1 MSNKP
6 ENTDQSSYSRCNI
19 ELWDSDDP
27 VPRQELLKK
36 VSGVDGLLCVL
47 TEKIDAELLDV
58 AGPNLKVVSTMS
70 VGYDHLSRD
79 ELKKRGIRVGYTPD
93 VLTDSVAELTVA
105 LLLAT
110 SRRLIEAVNEAKK

>member
-1 MSNKP
+1 MGNKP

-47 TEKIDAELLDV
+47 TEKIDAELLNV
-58 AGPNLKVVSTMS
+58 AGKVFWSTVIS
-70 VGYDHLSRD
+70 KY
-79 ELKKRGIRVGYTPD
+79 
-93 VLTDSVAELTVA
+93 
-105 LLLAT
+105 
-110 SRRLIEAVNEAKK
+110 